1 MSFPGLRKLAMPF
14 PIGTIYLILKPLVI
28 TTQEILM
35 LFSIGNLITLVI
47 VLLFFFIYHRLTAN
61 NRSLEKVKRLA
72 EKLQSELNEYV
83 VSRAE
88 ELKHYGIDL
97 DVQQKAAK
105 IALEKLQTAQVAVAE
120 KSNAI
125 GSIAERFKEYDE
137 VLSKLME
144 MTARVDENLARI
156 HESETFAEGVN
167 RKLDLAKKSLSA
179 LERELPLQ
187 RETFAQDAQRTI
199 ETFRDAILS
208 ELQEGLASTA
218 TELNAVREEALAAFA
233 QAQSARA
240 LVDTELEKALE
251 TARDRACS
259 VEDSAFA
266 TLTEDFRSKLQGV
279 GESTDRQLAQLG
291 KETAQHIN
299 ELSAAISEF
308 KESWHKEA
316 QEMLDDM
323 ISKLDEAES
332 IFARKATEIAEL
344 LEKSSGQALES
355 EAGLSASIAL
365 AKKDVADTLAQV
377 GSLEESLNAAM
388 EATKSRIEE
397 EFAAFGQAF
406 EEHRT
411 GFEENFMAETSALG
425 GKLVAIR
432 KEIDSLKTSAYENA
446 EVKLSGFEDELLSE
460 LSDRK
465 AQSFKQLDTW
475 LSDMEKTL
483 SGIVS
488 EAGARRNAEEAK
500 HMEEFRS
507 HMMKLRDELHAQLD
521 KLGRNIEA
529 VRDNIQAQNAAARRE
544 LDDMVPAFKA
554 DAQAMIDES
563 LAGLRE
569 DIASLEKKAGE
580 NSTEEKTIG

>member
-1 MSFPGLRKLAMPF
+1 MPSLPF
-14 PIGTIYLILKPLVI
+14 PIDTIYLILKPLAI

-47 VLLFFFIYHRLTAN
+47 VLLFFFVYHRLTAN

-72 EKLQSELNEYV
+72 EKLQSELNDYV

-105 IALEKLQTAQVAVAE
+105 IALEKLQTAQAAVAE
-120 KSNAI
+120 KSDAI
-125 GSIAERFKEYDE
+125 GAIAERFKEYDE

-179 LERELPLQ
+179 LERELPLL
-187 RETFAQDAQRTI
+187 RESFAQDAQRTI
-199 ETFRDAILS
+199 ETFRDAILT
-208 ELQEGLASTA
+208 ELQEGLSSTA
-218 TELNAVREEALAAFA
+218 AELTSVREEALAAFA

-240 LVDTELEKALE
+240 LVDAELEKALE
-251 TARDRACS
+251 TARDRASS
-259 VEDSAFA
+259 VEDAAFA
-266 TLTEDFRSKLQGV
+266 TLTEDFRNKLQNV

-291 KETAQHIN
+291 QETAQHIN
-299 ELSAAISEF
+299 ELSVAIAEF
-308 KESWHKEA
+308 KESWRKEA
-316 QEMLDDM
+316 QGMLTDM
-323 ISKLDEAES
+323 TLKLDEAEG
-332 IFARKATEIAEL
+332 IFARKTTEIAEL
-344 LEKSSGQALES
+344 LEKSSGRALES
-355 EAGLSASIAL
+355 EAELSSSIAL

-377 GSLEESLNAAM
+377 GSLEASLKAAM
-388 EATKSRIEE
+388 EATTSRIEE

-411 GFEENFMAETSALG
+411 GFEENFMAETQALG

-432 KEIDSLKTSAYENA
+432 KEIDSLKTSAYESA
-446 EVKLSGFEDELLSE
+446 EAKLSGFEDELLSE

-465 AQSFKQLDTW
+465 AQSFKQLDSW

-488 EAGARRNAEEAK
+488 EAGARRNAEETK

-507 HMMKLRDELHAQLD
+507 HMVKLRDELHAQLE
-521 KLGRNIEA
+521 KLSRNIEA
-529 VRDNIQAQNAAARRE
+529 VRDNIQAQNTAAIKE
-544 LDDMVPAFKA
+544 LDDMAPALKA
-554 DAQAMIDES
+554 EARAMIDES
-563 LAGLRE
+563 LAGFRAE
-569 DIASLEKKAGE
+569 VASLGKGTGDKGA
-580 NSTEEKTIG
+580 EEKTNG